1 MKPCFVSSATFF
13 QVPLSFRIVLTLFL
27 LSGVAC
33 AGDDST
39 PPAAES
45 YTVDIVPADFT
56 AVVDNPYYPLTPG
69 TRYVYEG
76 ETEEGQERIEI
87 EVLSETKEVMGV
99 ETTIVRDTAYLNGE
113 VIEDTFDWFA
123 QDRAGN
129 VWYFGEDT
137 KEYEAGEVVSAA
149 GSWEAGVDGALPGI
163 VMYANPAE
171 HIGEMYR
178 QEYYE
183 GEAEDMGQLVSA
195 TERVTIP
202 FGSFE
207 NVVQT
212 LDTTPLEPDVRE
224 HKFYAPGVGLIQEV
238 NLENGETVVLVE
250 MVTP

>member
-1 MKPCFVSSATFF
+1 VWTAPTTAKGYS
-13 QVPLSFRIVLTLFL
+13 
-27 LSGVAC
+27 
-33 AGDDST
+33 
-39 PPAAES
+39 
-45 YTVDIVPADFT
+45 VDIVPADFT

-76 ETEEGQERIEI
+76 ETEEGLERIEI
-87 EVLSETKEVMGV
+87 EILSETKEVMGV
-99 ETTIVRDTAYLNGE
+99 TTTVVRDTAYVDGG

-137 KEYEAGEVVSAA
+137 KEYEDGEVVSTA

-171 HIGEMYR
+171 HIGETYR

-183 GEAEDMGQLVSA
+183 GEAEDRGQVLSA

-212 LDTTPLEPDVRE
+212 LDTTPLEPGQRE

-238 NLENGETVVLVE
+238 NLGSGETISLIE

>member
-1 MKPCFVSSATFF
+1 MKQHFLSSRFF
-13 QVPLSFRIVLTLFL
+13 IAVAL
-27 LSGVAC
+27 LLLWSVAC
-33 AGDDST
+33 TGNETEAPT
-39 PPAAES
+39 TAER

-69 TRYVYEG
+69 TRYIYEG
-76 ETEEGQERIEI
+76 ETEEGLERIEI
-87 EVLSETKEVMGV
+87 EVLAETKEVMGV
-99 ETTIVRDTAYLNGE
+99 TTTVVRDTAYLNGE

-123 QDRAGN
+123 QDRTGN

-137 KEYEAGEVVSAA
+137 KEYEDGEVVSTT

-171 HIGEMYR
+171 HIGETYR

-183 GEAEDMGQLVSA
+183 GEAEDMGQLLSA
-195 TERVTIP
+195 TERVNIP

-212 LDTTPLEPDVRE
+212 LDTTPLEPDMRE

-238 NLENGETVVLVE
+238 NLESGEMVALVE